1 MYHGKETEQSPE
13 GKKEGHKPRDQ
24 DQASKEDLGSRE
36 GRVLSYVDVE
46 RWQRSTV

>member
-24 DQASKEDLGSRE
+24 DQASKEDSGSRE
-36 GRVLSYVDVE
+36 GRVLSYVGLE
-46 RWQRSTV
+46 LSQRSNV